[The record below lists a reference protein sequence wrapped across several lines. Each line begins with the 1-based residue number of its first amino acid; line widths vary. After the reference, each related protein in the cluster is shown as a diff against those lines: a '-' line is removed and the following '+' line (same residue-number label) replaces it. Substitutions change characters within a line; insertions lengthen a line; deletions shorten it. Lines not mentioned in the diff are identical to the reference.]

1 MTSPPFHSLREPMDT
16 AFGKAC
22 LVGNPAHTLCTVL
35 PKTVENPQTFGPKC
49 HVGQC
54 SERVTELLLEF
65 SPSAYLT
72 DAPLSRHTRIP
83 TQSMISMIE
92 KGARGSEMSLDTAWR
107 LAWSLGTSLDW
118 LAGMPVMRG

>member
-1 MTSPPFHSLREPMDT
+1 MLAARSGL
-16 AFGKAC
+16 
-22 LVGNPAHTLCTVL
+22 
-35 PKTVENPQTFGPKC
+35 
-49 HVGQC
+49 
-54 SERVTELLLEF
+54 
-65 SPSAYLT
+65 
-72 DAPLSRHTRIP
+72 